1 MLFSPCMIPVI
12 GVMEAPKRA
21 AKGAQPRKEGIMIRE
36 RTNAGMLGQLMRFS
50 TALAA
55 NATELEHLEGMRVR
69 FEALVSEAQA
79 IAQQQA
85 ALAASKQQAS
95 KRLQALFA
103 EGLRSATGMERM
115 LLEFYG
121 LRAEKL
127 AEFGLQPFR
136 GRRRSKE
143 TPEQPT
149 PPQPETPAP
158 EPEALEAQQ
167 D

>member
-1 MLFSPCMIPVI
+1 
-12 GVMEAPKRA
+12 
-21 AKGAQPRKEGIMIRE
+21 MIRQ

-55 NATELEHLEGMRVR
+55 NSAELAHLEGIRLR
-69 FEALVSEAQA
+69 FEALVNEAQA

-85 ALAASKQQAS
+85 ALAASKQEAS
-95 KRLQALFA
+95 RRLQELFA

-121 LRAEKL
+121 LDSEKL
-127 AEFGLQPFR
+127 VEFGIQPFR
-136 GRRRSKE
+136 GRHRRKAE
-143 TPEQPT
+143 PEPPT
-149 PPQPETPAP
+149 VPQPETQAP
-158 EPEALEAQQ
+158 EPEALEAQE

>member
-1 MLFSPCMIPVI
+1 
-12 GVMEAPKRA
+12 
-21 AKGAQPRKEGIMIRE
+21 MIRQN
-36 RTNAGMLGQLMRFS
+36 TNAGILGQLMRFS
-50 TALAA
+50 AALAA
-55 NATELEHLEGMRVR
+55 NSTELEHLEGMRVR
-69 FEALVSEAQA
+69 FASLVNEAQA

-95 KRLQALFA
+95 KRLQTLFA
-103 EGLRSATGMERM
+103 EGVRSATGLERM

-127 AEFGLQPFR
+127 AEFGIQPFR
-136 GRRRSKE
+136 GRRRSRE
-143 TPEQPT
+143 TPEQPGF
-149 PPQPETPAP
+149 PQPETQAP